1 VLVVPHQT
9 VEIDQELIWIES
21 RQPGDP
27 PPTIPL
33 SAPISGLISKVS
45 LAPGQPVSPDDA
57 LIEIL
62 DLDTIEAAAQVPLHL
77 AGQIALG
84 QTATI
89 RVIGYP
95 DQPIVAK
102 LAHIA
107 AQADP
112 TTSTIEAAFHLP
124 NPDKRLRPGM
134 KAEFHITTQQRQN
147 VMAIPR
153 AAVQGDAANRFVFV
167 KDYELENAFVK
178 CPVVLGAQNDQ
189 FVEIKQGLLP
199 GDEVVINGAYAL
211 SFAGQGSLSLKQAL
225 DAAHGHPHAEDG
237 SELSTEHDSQHSSD
251 AAHDHDHPTPSHW
264 NLLTIFFAA
273 TSLMFLLLLIIT
285 LYLFRKPLLFGYQ
298 TLTNFRS
305 RSAGHDQAHRHP
317 PDGGP
322 WPRARGGRDPR
333 HPAARSAMQGVGG
346 LDRLR
351 SNSDVGL
358 SLIFAEFAWGTDIYR
373 ARQLVQER
381 CKRPR
386 PACPQASSPA

>member
-1 VLVVPHQT
+1 MHNRALLTLILLASSILHAAEPDRTDDLILLDAASVANLQLDFATAEETPFAETLFCLGQLVVLPGKKAIVSSRISGRAHSVLVVPHQT

-84 QTATI
+84 QTATV

-285 LYLFRKPLLFGYQ
+285 LYLFRKPA
-298 TLTNFRS
+298 T
-305 RSAGHDQAHRHP
+305 A
-317 PDGGP
+317 
-322 WPRARGGRDPR
+322 
-333 HPAARSAMQGVGG
+333 
-346 LDRLR
+346 
-351 SNSDVGL
+351 
-358 SLIFAEFAWGTDIYR
+358 
-373 ARQLVQER
+373 
-381 CKRPR
+381 
-386 PACPQASSPA
+386 

>member
-1 VLVVPHQT
+1 MHNRALLTLLFLASSILHAAEPDRTDDLILLDAASVANLQLDFATTEETTFAETLFCLGQLEVLPGKKAIVSSRIPGRAHSVLVVPHQT

-89 RVIGYP
+89 RVTGYP

-153 AAVQGDAANRFVFV
+153 TAVQGDAANRFVFV

-251 AAHDHDHPTPSHW
+251 AVHDHDHPTPSHW

-285 LYLFRKPLLFGYQ
+285 LYLFRKPA
-298 TLTNFRS
+298 T
-305 RSAGHDQAHRHP
+305 A
-317 PDGGP
+317 
-322 WPRARGGRDPR
+322 
-333 HPAARSAMQGVGG
+333 
-346 LDRLR
+346 
-351 SNSDVGL
+351 
-358 SLIFAEFAWGTDIYR
+358 
-373 ARQLVQER
+373 
-381 CKRPR
+381 
-386 PACPQASSPA
+386 